1 MGIIEQAK
9 TDGLIF
15 DGAMGTMLI
24 FEGLKGGKASEFWNL
39 EKPDVLRNI
48 HKKYFD
54 AGSDVVTT
62 NTFGASSIKLARAGL
77 GEQFSEINETAVRL
91 AKSVAGKG
99 KYVAGDIGPTGEI
112 LQPYGALSVS
122 QAVDCFAEQADCLT
136 RAGVDLLIIETMFDV
151 NESILAIRGARSV
164 SSLPIFA
171 TLTFKETKTGFA
183 TVMGNRVEESM
194 AALVEA
200 GASAV
205 GANCTIGSDAMIR
218 LAERIRESVEV
229 PVIAQPNA
237 GKPETKGADVI
248 YPEDM
253 EYFSDNIKKIKALGI
268 EIVGGCCGTTPDY
281 IRRIAEKIR

>member
-91 AKSVAGKG
+91 AKSVA
-99 KYVAGDIGPTGEI
+99 A
-112 LQPYGALSVS
+112 
-122 QAVDCFAEQADCLT
+122 
-136 RAGVDLLIIETMFDV
+136 
-151 NESILAIRGARSV
+151 
-164 SSLPIFA
+164 
-171 TLTFKETKTGFA
+171 KENTW
-183 TVMGNRVEESM
+183 
-194 AALVEA
+194 
-200 GASAV
+200 
-205 GANCTIGSDAMIR
+205 
-218 LAERIRESVEV
+218 
-229 PVIAQPNA
+229 
-237 GKPETKGADVI
+237 PETSAR
-248 YPEDM
+248 PEKS
-253 EYFSDNIKKIKALGI
+253 FSRT
-268 EIVGGCCGTTPDY
+268 EH
-281 IRRIAEKIR
+281 